1 MSVIT
6 ISRQFGSGGDE
17 IAAMVCEALW
27 YRIFDKHMIAE
38 AAKAEGISVV
48 EMGDFS
54 EENIQTSGFFLHLF
68 SRPQPAFSARVW
80 KEGIDGTRSIE
91 EFVLDETE
99 ALALTQKAVK
109 AAYQMGNMVIVGRGG
124 QVILQNEP
132 DVLHVRIVAPLE
144 HRIQRVKEQLKVS
157 QNTYL
162 ADIEMRRN
170 AQDLILSR
178 DAASEEY
185 LKRFYHVDWDS
196 PLLYDLVI
204 NTGSLSLKKA
214 AEIII
219 GLVESN
225 KPSV

>member
-17 IAAMVCEALW
+17 IAAQVCDALW
-27 YRIFDKHMIAE
+27 YRIFDKHMITE

-54 EENIQTSGFFLHLF
+54 EEDRQTSGFFLHLF
-68 SRPQPAFSARVW
+68 SHPLPAFSAKVW
-80 KEGIDGTRSIE
+80 KEGIDGSRSLE
-91 EFVLDETE
+91 DFVLDETE
-99 ALALTQKAVK
+99 AFSLTQKAVK
-109 AAYQMGNMVIVGRGG
+109 AACQVGNMVIVGRGG
-124 QVILQNEP
+124 QVILQGVP
-132 DVLHVRIVAPLE
+132 DVVHVRIVAPLE
-144 HRIQRVKEQLKVS
+144 NRIQRVKEQLKIA
-157 QNTYL
+157 QDLFL

-196 PLLYDLVI
+196 PMLYDLVI
-204 NTGSLSLKKA
+204 NTASLTLQKSV
-214 AEIII
+214 EIIT
-219 GLVESN
+219 GLVKSN
-225 KPSV
+225 QPPV